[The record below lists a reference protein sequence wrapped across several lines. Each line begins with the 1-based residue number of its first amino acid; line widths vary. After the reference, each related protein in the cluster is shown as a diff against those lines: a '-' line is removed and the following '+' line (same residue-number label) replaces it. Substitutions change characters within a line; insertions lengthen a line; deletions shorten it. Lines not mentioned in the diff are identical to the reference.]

1 MVLACTWLN
10 YIAQSID
17 AAIALLGLC
26 GKTHIMDKSYKD

>member
-1 MVLACTWLN
+1 MVMPHIWLN

-26 GKTHIMDKSYKD
+26 GKTHITDKSYKD